1 VDPPAP
7 PLPDVAGGGGD
18 ARRAARGGDGDDQD
32 DVAVLPRWRL
42 DASNAN
48 AHGTDAVAGVW

>member
-1 VDPPAP
+1 V
-7 PLPDVAGGGGD
+7 
-18 ARRAARGGDGDDQD
+18 RGGDGDDQD